1 MQTIYTRLTPVAGG
15 GTIQLPSAD
24 IERDGQGNLSLRFTD
39 PIRSGSRLLADDLA
53 PVLSTNVN
61 VQRNRNMAV
70 LAVTDPGGVLLDA
83 EWVEYDPWAGA
94 RRGPFTMRCVAVLG
108 SAVAAASEDRMTLVL
123 YRTQFRYER
132 STGLLEGT

>member
-39 PIRSGSRLLADDLA
+39 PMVGGSRLLATDLQA
-53 PVLSTNVN
+53 FLSTNVD

-70 LAVTDPGGVLLDA
+70 LAVTDPGGVLLEA
-83 EWVEYDPWAGA
+83 EWTEYDPWSGT
-94 RRGPFTMRCVAVLG
+94 RRGPFAMRCVAVLG
-108 SAVAAASEDRMTLVL
+108 TAASTPSEDRFTLVL
-123 YRTQFRYER
+123 YRTHFRYER
-132 STGLLEGT
+132 GTGLLEGQ